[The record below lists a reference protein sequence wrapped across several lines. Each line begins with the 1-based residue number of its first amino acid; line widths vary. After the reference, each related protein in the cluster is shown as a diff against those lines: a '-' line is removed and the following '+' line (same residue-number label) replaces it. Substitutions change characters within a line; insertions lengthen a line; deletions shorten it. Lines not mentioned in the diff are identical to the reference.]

1 MPTVQFCGMN
11 MVKLKSLPMR
21 ITATGGAGT
30 VPLEITAAVKGKTAY
45 IGIKGSI
52 YKWGSASSFD
62 VEAVIR
68 GYKKDGI
75 TKAEVYINSNGGDCF
90 EANEI
95 VNLISDN
102 FTDVTVRV
110 GAVAASA
117 GTYFLTQYH
126 STAKR
131 NSQFMIH
138 KPMGNPSG
146 NEDEIEAGLKLIKNI
161 TQDYKDAYAKKMGI
175 TEADVEKLWAKGDY
189 WMTAQEAKAK
199 GLIDAIEDEDETI
212 DASSRM
218 LLVACGAPKIPQLKN
233 NQNQYINMELSVL
246 AVRLGL
252 PSTATQDEVDAKLLS
267 LQTKAAAADGL
278 VQAAADQKT
287 ANDAQKVKA
296 LLDGA
301 EKDKKIT
308 ADQRT
313 HFETMATANFDAAEA
328 VIKGMKSITAISE
341 GIAPGATAEGE
352 KGREKWTFEDYQ
364 KEDPK
369 AFEALDEKVQASLIE
384 AHYKD

>member
-1 MPTVQFCGMN
+1 M
-11 MVKLKSLPMR
+11 L
-21 ITATGGAGT
+21 ITGSGGTGT
-30 VPLEITAAVKGKTAY
+30 VPLEITAAVKNKTAY

-75 TKAEVYINSNGGDCF
+75 TKAELYINTNGGDCF

-95 VNLISDN
+95 VNLVSDN

-117 GTYFLTQYH
+117 GTYFLTQYY

-161 TQDYKDAYAKKMGI
+161 TQDYKAAYAKKMGI
-175 TEADVEKLWAKGDY
+175 TETEVEKLWEKGDY
-189 WMTAQEAKAK
+189 WMTAKEAKAK
-199 GLIDAIEDEDETI
+199 GLIDAIEDEDEAI

-218 LLVACGAPKIPQLKN
+218 LLVACGAPNVPTIEN
-233 NQNQYINMELSVL
+233 NQNQIINMELSVL
-246 AVRLGL
+246 AVKLGL
-252 PSTATQDEVDAKLLS
+252 PSTATQAEVDAKLEAI
-267 LQTKAAAADGL
+267 QAKALKADGL
-278 VQAAADQKT
+278 VQAAADQKK
-287 ANDAQKVKA
+287 ADDAKKVKA

-308 ADQRT
+308 ADQRA
-313 HFETMATANFDAAEA
+313 HFETMATANYEAAEA
-328 VIKGMKSITAISE
+328 VINGMQSITAISE
-341 GIAPGATAEGE
+341 GIAPGATTEGE
-352 KGREKWTFEDYQ
+352 KGREKWTFADYQ
-364 KEDPK
+364 EKDPK
-369 AFEALDEKVQASLIE
+369 GFDALDEKLQASLIE
-384 AHYKD
+384 AHYKE